1 MLKKLIKLI
10 PGELLNALYDVIF
23 TELVDRGDI
32 QFPDDDDCIT
42 TTNYEGYQIKLRSEI
57 DQSYT
62 TTWSVHLDEHL
73 ICEGEDEFYS
83 SVGEAESSAIS
94 WIDFH
99 CSPSL
104 VKSTRVNQ

>member
-1 MLKKLIKLI
+1 MLKKLVKLI
-10 PGELLNALYDVIF
+10 PNKPLDDLYDAIFGELVS
-23 TELVDRGDI
+23 RGVI
-32 QFPDDDDCIT
+32 QFPDDDDCMTID
-42 TTNYEGYQIKLRSEI
+42 YEGYQIKLRSES

-62 TTWSVHLDEHL
+62 TTWSIHQGEHL

-99 CSPSL
+99 CL
-104 VKSTRVNQ
+104 LESTGANH